1 MGAAIL
7 FLVTWVVFSV
17 AGAETSSL
25 KDTVAVEAFVG
36 LVTMVPFITSA
47 NVREHTNWV
56 ILASFLPCQ
65 AASVPLG
72 ALALQRVSPAYL
84 ELTFSALIAL
94 FVSERTGAIG
104 YVARKCGGGKSAVA
118 ASTTAGDDGDGDARV
133 LNAPDEETGE
143 EVEARA
149 NWWKEPKKFLMLP
162 VDNDGLT
169 FNGENWK
176 FMLCWAGAGCMSGFL
191 GGMTGTHGPP
201 AIACYTM
208 MKVSKD
214 IVRATSAAILV
225 TVMCSRL
232 VTYAVN
238 GMFDISKPG
247 VYGAAGG
254 CGLAG
259 VCLGIYA
266 QKFINKDQFTKILLG
281 ILGLGSV
288 LMLYKGIEDL

>member
-94 FVSERTGAIG
+94 FVSERTVAFG
-104 YVARKCGGGKSAVA
+104 YVARKCGGGESTTTV
-118 ASTTAGDDGDGDARV
+118 STTAGDGDGDARGV
-133 LNAPDEETGE
+133 NAPDVETGE

-162 VDNDGLT
+162 VDNDCLT

-176 FMLCWAGAGCMSGFL
+176 FMLCWAVAGCMSGFL

-247 VYGAAGG
+247 VYGTAGG

-259 VCLGIYA
+259 VFLGIYA
-266 QKFINKDQFTKILLG
+266 QKFVDKDQFTKILLG